1 MLVLKF
7 IIKFKSLTI
16 LKLIVENFNVKSTAE
31 ICDYNKQETVWSVCS
46 GRVEYTTAIIIKER
60 ISFPPYTLLHDN
72 TM

>member
-16 LKLIVENFNVKSTAE
+16 LKLIMENFNVKSTAE
-31 ICDYNKQETVWSVCS
+31 ICDYNKQETVWSVYS
-46 GRVEYTTAIIIKER
+46 GRVEYTTAIKER